1 MDSDNPTSADNQQE
15 RLKRVGWV
23 VGFVDGE
30 GCFSAPVVKNQKMTL
45 GWQVQPVFSVVQGAS
60 SGSVLFELVDFFGCG
75 KVYVNKRHDNH
86 REDLLRY
93 GVSKRPDLITK
104 IVPFFVAHPLQT
116 EKRRNFEKFSDI
128 LELIE
133 AGHHLTV
140 EGLANVARISQTMNH
155 RKPSEFLRI
164 LRDHTP
170 TISTLSR

>member
-1 MDSDNPTSADNQQE
+1 MSSDNPTSADNQQE
-15 RLKRVGWV
+15 RLMGVGWV

-60 SGSVLFELVDFFGCG
+60 SGSVLSELVDFFDCG
-75 KVYVNKRHDNH
+75 KVYTNRRRDNH

-93 GVSKRPDLITK
+93 SVSKRSDLVTK
-104 IVPFFVAHPLQT
+104 IIPFFVAHPLQT
-116 EKRRNFEKFSDI
+116 EKQQNFEKFRDI
-128 LELIE
+128 LELME
-133 AGHHLTV
+133 TGQHLTV
-140 EGLANVARISQTMNH
+140 DGLVDIARISQTMNH

-170 TISTLSR
+170 TIST